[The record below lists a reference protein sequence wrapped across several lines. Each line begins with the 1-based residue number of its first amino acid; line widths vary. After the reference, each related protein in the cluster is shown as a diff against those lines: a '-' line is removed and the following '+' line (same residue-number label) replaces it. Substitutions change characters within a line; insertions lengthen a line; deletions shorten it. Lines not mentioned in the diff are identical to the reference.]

1 MPNTLLKT
9 LPNVSPFAVAPKIL
23 PSTLPPV
30 AADVDVVVDEDT
42 DDEVDVDELAPPPT
56 PPQLENKTALIAT
69 ATETKNFFIFSF
81 LYYLKLFLS
90 LFRIYCNQS
99 MATTILLDFSF
110 SPRFNVLIILF

>member
-42 DDEVDVDELAPPPT
+42 DDEVDEDELAPPPT

-69 ATETKNFFIFSF
+69 ATETKNFFIFF
-81 LYYLKLFLS
+81 Y
-90 LFRIYCNQS
+90 I
-99 MATTILLDFSF
+99 T
-110 SPRFNVLIILF
+110 